1 MENENK
7 YLKMFDDFKQRDDNV
22 YVYVRVSTNMQSI
35 DNQLLEVYNYCEKER
50 IYPPKKN
57 IYYDEGIS
65 GYKVSWKDRKIY
77 DVITKCKKNDIIILP
92 ELSRAGR
99 NMYEVNEIIAHCK
112 NNNITLIDVKNKIKF
127 DGQLHSAIL
136 GQLYGMFSLIERNL
150 ISERVKNGMAKAKLE
165 GKLKGR
171 KRCVKKNKLDDK
183 HEEIKEIMK
192 EDISLREKAKKLDVD
207 HTQLKKYINKHN
219 L

>member
-1 MENENK
+1 MNKK
-7 YLKMFDDFKQRDDNV
+7 YLDLFDNFIQHDDNV
-22 YVYVRVSTNMQSI
+22 YVYVRVSTNLQSI
-35 DNQLLEVYNYCEKER
+35 DNQLLEVFNYCEKER

-77 DVITKCKKNDIIILP
+77 DIISKCKKNDIIILP

-171 KRCVKKNKLDDK
+171 KKR
-183 HEEIKEIMK
+183 
-192 EDISLREKAKKLDVD
+192 
-207 HTQLKKYINKHN
+207 Y
-219 L
+219 